1 MWKTLERRYDRNEYK
16 FFPVEVNGIKYEI
29 THHGYWEGRDQYG
42 NLWRKS
48 EDEICSMVNED

>member
-29 THHGYWEGRDQYG
+29 CGEKVKMKYAQW
-42 NLWRKS
+42 
-48 EDEICSMVNED
+48 